1 MDNDISAKPRP
12 VLAHTP
18 AFSFELSL
26 TTRGLQCPRRQASVS
41 IFRRIEAWKM
51 LSNNFTG
58 GIALESFRAWVPACN
73 DTRAIEHK
81 NSVVRHCLNE
91 EAVPSFN
98 RQRCQ
103 ISIGLFH

>member
-1 MDNDISAKPRP
+1 
-12 VLAHTP
+12 
-18 AFSFELSL
+18 
-26 TTRGLQCPRRQASVS
+26 
-41 IFRRIEAWKM
+41 M

-58 GIALESFRAWVPACN
+58 GIALESFRAWLPASN
-73 DTRAIEHK
+73 DTRATEHK

-103 ISIGLFH
+103 ISIGLFHQSPRSVRDERTKSNNRQMKGSHSRKGGPPGDHRSSHANE